1 MQETLVGEWRDETEK
16 GRKPGKG
23 VLSEAVTTMGTW
35 IDPETEKLTTQF
47 LQMGKALALAIHKEE
62 P

>member
-16 GRKPGKG
+16 GRKPEKG

-35 IDPETEKLTTQF
+35 ISIPP
-47 LQMGKALALAIHKEE
+47 GALGYCVD
-62 P
+62 